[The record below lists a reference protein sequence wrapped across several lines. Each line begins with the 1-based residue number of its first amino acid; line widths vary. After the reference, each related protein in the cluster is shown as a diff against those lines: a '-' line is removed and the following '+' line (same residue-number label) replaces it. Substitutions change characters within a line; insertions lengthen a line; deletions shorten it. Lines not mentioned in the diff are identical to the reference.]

1 MMEALRVSADT
12 FGHRG
17 FRDPQAAIVGAA
29 LLGLD
34 VFVLMPTG
42 GGKSLCYQLPA
53 VMAPPGTVSVV
64 ISPLISL
71 IHDQVQQMRAI
82 GVEAGCITG
91 GMPDEQC
98 AAVMQ
103 AMLAPP
109 GGATVGPCMVYVTP
123 ERVVKSGRFR
133 SVLSRLHADGRLGHF
148 VIDESHCV
156 SLMGHDYRHDYANL
170 GCLRDEY
177 PGVPIMAL
185 TATATEEV
193 VADVTKLLRMRFD
206 AQSRSPMA
214 LIRAARLAGGAPSP
228 TAQPCCLFRKSF
240 NRPNLRYSVVEKPRG
255 RVVDV
260 VLDLMKKYP
269 GESGIVYTLSRQQA
283 EDMASAVCKRTGCE
297 DAAVFYHAGADDAV
311 KQANQQAWQA
321 GKATVMAATIAFGM
335 GINKPDTRWV
345 VHASLPKSLANYYQE
360 SGRAGRDGE
369 PADCVLVWRHADFKS
384 QERMILDPDSGRGGA
399 EARAAGAPRR
409 APMRPNQ
416 LDHHARGRLA
426 SLGTMLDYAR
436 DMVKCRREHVLAH
449 FGERF
454 SPDQC
459 GGTCDN
465 CERRRKSTKI
475 DVAPAA
481 MAMLGIVRTCPR
493 TLTTT
498 QLVGA
503 FRGALKP
510 TAKGRAKGGGQDRM
524 AAVMSHPSYGAG
536 AAATFTKDELSAIVQ
551 QLLAEGCLFKE
562 DEMNKAGYNT
572 PRLVLGPRASAF
584 LASPGRKWLLPV
596 RQTGRVQATGA
607 AESKMAL
614 RVPQRHA
621 QALERELRAA
631 VAEHL
636 KAEPGGWTTTVSR
649 QAVENC
655 SRDVPT
661 SEVELAACEG
671 WGRSRARRL
680 KELVLPIVRAY
691 LRGNK
696 LAPSRRVQAGG
707 GAAAAAAAAAGGG
720 AAGRVTA
727 GAAAGRPGGPAPARA
742 SAWIHA
748 GQASRAPKRGPT
760 GGTGAGPGAGG
771 NAAKR
776 PAAAAAALGGGA
788 PMAGVSAMPLG
799 GFGGSSTAA
808 QSPYFSK
815 TPAAGRGSLE
825 SFATAARGA
834 PPPLSQTE

>member
-1 MMEALRVSADT
+1 MLEALRVSADT

-17 FRDPQAAIVGAA
+17 FRDPQADIVCAA

-53 VMAPPGTVSVV
+53 VMAPPGTVSIV

-103 AMLAPP
+103 AMLARP
-109 GGATVGPCMVYVTP
+109 GGPVGGPCMVYVTP

-156 SLMGHDYRHDYANL
+156 SLMGHDYRHDYASL
-170 GCLRDEY
+170 GCLRDDY

-185 TATATEEV
+185 TATATEDV

-206 AQSRSPMA
+206 SRSRDA
-214 LIRAARLAGGAPSP
+214 TGLIRAARLAGGAPSP

-240 NRPNLRYSVVEKPRG
+240 NRPNLRYSVVEKPRA
-255 RVVDV
+255 RVADV
-260 VLDLMKKYP
+260 VMDLMQRYP

-283 EDMASAVCKRTGCE
+283 EDMAEAVCKRTGRA

-311 KQANQQAWQA
+311 KQGNQQAWQA
-321 GKATVMAATIAFGM
+321 GRATVMAATIAFGM

-384 QERMILDPDSGRGGA
+384 QERMILDPDSGKGGA
-399 EARAAGAPRR
+399 EGRGAPRR

-426 SLGTMLDYAR
+426 SLGTMLEYAR

-454 SPDQC
+454 SPDLC

-503 FRGALKP
+503 YRGALKV
-510 TAKGRAKGGGQDRM
+510 TTKGRSKGGGQDRM

-536 AAATFTKDELSAIVQ
+536 AAAAFTKDELSAIVQ

-572 PRLVLGPRASAF
+572 PRLVLGPKAAAF
-584 LASPGRKWLLPV
+584 LSSPGRQWLLPV

-636 KAEPGGWTTTVSR
+636 KGEPGGWTTTVSR

-680 KELVLPIVRAY
+680 KDLVLPIVRAY

-696 LAPSRRVQAGG
+696 LAPSRRVQSGG
-707 GAAAAAAAAAGGG
+707 SSAARSAAAAAAAAAARP
-720 AAGRVTA
+720 AAGPGA
-727 GAAAGRPGGPAPARA
+727 GARRPGGPAPARA
-742 SAWIHA
+742 SAWHHA
-748 GQASRAPKRGPT
+748 GQASRAPKRGPAS
-760 GGTGAGPGAGG
+760 GTGAGPSDSG
-771 NAAKR
+771 NAPKR
-776 PAAAAAALGGGA
+776 LAGPAAAPGGGA
-788 PMAGVSAMPLG
+788 LMPGVSSMPLG
-799 GFGGSSTAA
+799 SFGGAA
-808 QSPYFSK
+808 AAGQSPYFK
-815 TPAAGRGSLE
+815 KPAGGRGSLE
-825 SFATAARGA
+825 AFATAARSA